1 MPEIFSD
8 FNNIFFKFKRRIS
21 NECSPNCRAV
31 GSAPEALERLLRWQS
46 G

>member
-8 FNNIFFKFKRRIS
+8 FDNIFFKFKRRIS
-21 NECSPNCRAV
+21 SECNFNCRAKA
-31 GSAPEALERLLRWQS
+31 APEALERLLRWRS